1 MAEGS
6 SVGEHVVKMIGYSE
20 RLKALEF
27 PLPPGHMMD
36 MLLSSLPPSYD
47 GFVMNYN
54 MTGMEK
60 TPEEV
65 LAMLKTTEGGLR
77 KNHKQVLLVNKTASF
92 KKKKGK
98 PKKGKGA
105 GLWKRNCK
113 KYLEDKKTGKTGKG
127 IIVIQ
132 GLQKVRKLAENEVVM
147 RVGNGTGIAAQAV
160 GIMPLRLPSGFILEL
175 SNCYFVPLLC
185 RNIISGSCLVHDGYS
200 YKSEN
205 NGCSLYC
212 KDMFYG
218 FAPIVGGLFILNL
231 ECENDVFNVNA
242 KRLKK
247 ADATTTYLWHCRL
260 GHIRKKCMQ
269 RLQRDGVLPSFDF
282 ESFDT
287 CEACLMGKMTKTPFT
302 GHPERAGELLEI
314 IHSDVCG
321 PMSTAARG
329 GYFYF
334 VTFTDDVSRSDK
346 CNFVGYPKETIG
358 YSFYLPS
365 EHKVFVAKSGVF
377 LEKDFL
383 AKELSGRT
391 VQLDEISESSA
402 TVDMAK
408 EPEEIP
414 LIIPATEPEV
424 VAYDAETSDNV
435 VTEPR
440 RSGRAIQ
447 PPEWFHNEIF
457 ILEDD
462 EPAHYKEAMA
472 GPSSKEWHKAMKSEM
487 ESMYE
492 NHVWNLEE
500 LPEGVKPIG
509 CKWIFKR
516 KTDADGFMT
525 DPDDFKSQSG
535 YVFILNGGAVD
546 WKSSKQKTVADST
559 TEAEYVAASEASKEA
574 VWIKQF
580 LEDLGVVPS
589 ALDPVEMYCDNSG
602 AVAQAREPSSHH
614 KTRHIQRKYK
624 LIRHHV
630 EEGLVKVRKVH
641 TDLNVSDPMTKPLP
655 RAKHEQHRIAIGVRE
670 AM

>member
-1 MAEGS
+1 MLETALPAKPAASAPEDEQNVWATKDDDHNLVQCLMLACMSPGLQKRFEFHKARDMIRELDALYKETAKSERYDIMKALMDCKMDEGR

-77 KNHKQVLLVNKTASF
+77 KNRKQVLLVNKTASF

-105 GLWKRNCK
+105 GKTGTQTNSKSGAKNETECFYCKGTGHWKRNCK

-132 GLQKVRKLAENEVVM
+132 GLQKVRKLAKNEVLL

-160 GIMPLRLPSGFILEL
+160 GIIPLRLPSGFILEL
-175 SNCYFVPLLC
+175 
-185 RNIISGSCLVHDGYS
+185 
-200 YKSEN
+200 
-205 NGCSLYC
+205 
-212 KDMFYG
+212 
-218 FAPIVGGLFILNL
+218 
-231 ECENDVFNVNA
+231 
-242 KRLKK
+242 
-247 ADATTTYLWHCRL
+247 T
-260 GHIRKKCMQ
+260 
-269 RLQRDGVLPSFDF
+269 
-282 ESFDT
+282 
-287 CEACLMGKMTKTPFT
+287 CLMGKMTKTPFM

-334 VTFTDDVSRSDK
+334 VTFTDDLSRSDK

-365 EHKVFVAKSGVF
+365 EHNVFVAKSGVF
-377 LEKDFL
+377 LEKEFL
-383 AKELSGRT
+383 AKDLSGRT
-391 VQLDEISESSA
+391 VQLDEISESST
-402 TVDMAK
+402 TVDMGK

-472 GPSSKEWHKAMKSEM
+472 GPNSKEWHKAMRSKM

-516 KTDADGFMT
+516 KRDADGFMT

-589 ALDPVEMYCDNSG
+589 ALDPVEIYCDNSG

-641 TDLNVSDPMTKPLP
+641 TDLNVSDPMTKPPP